1 MAAPT
6 VQTVVVKRD
15 DTLADFNTGIIKIA
29 IRSAFESVNVSF
41 NDTLLDDIV
50 SEVTLSVCE
59 SAIVTVEQIQD
70 TVERTLM
77 ARKDLYLVAKH
88 YISYRA
94 LRNEERKRVGFKI
107 KTSETLQPPFGP
119 LGLITFKRTYA
130 RELNGGPQTEEFSDT
145 IKRVLQACQTQLR
158 VQFTSAELEE
168 AYTLFMNL
176 KGTVSGRFLWQLG
189 TETVSRF
196 GMMSLQNCAFC
207 AIDQP
212 IRPFLWVF
220 DSLMLGVGVGC
231 GIQRKHVNK
240 LPRLRDEYIS
250 VTRKDTADADF
261 IIPDSRE
268 GWVSFLGH
276 VLRAF
281 FETGESFTYSTVLIR
296 PAGRPIKGFG
306 GVASGAE
313 NLCSGLRD
321 IVNILNKA
329 RGRKLSSVECMDI
342 IDIIASIVVS
352 GNVRRSAIIMI
363 GDYDDIEYLNAKRW
377 DLGGIPNWRAMS
389 NNSIDV
395 SDTTQ
400 IPPEFWEGYYG
411 NGEPYG
417 LVNLDLC
424 RRVGRLA
431 DGGKYPDPEV
441 EGFNPCA
448 EIPLAPWQTCCL
460 AEIFL
465 PNIQTPEEL
474 ERTAILLY
482 RICKHSLSLDCHQRE
497 TLRAVRKD
505 YRIGIGITGYLQS
518 TSEQQSWLSDLYVSL
533 RKYDKMYSRKHGL
546 PESIK
551 LTTVKPSGT
560 LSLLAGVTPGCHPGL
575 FKYFIRRIR
584 VSTNNL
590 LVQTCKKAGYATEFQ
605 RRFDGTP
612 DTSTTI
618 IEFPCSYPD
627 SAVLAKDTTAIDQLE
642 IVKRLQTEWSDNAVS
657 CTVYYRPHELDSIKE
672 WLAANYTNS
681 VKSVSFL
688 LHTDHGF
695 DQAPYSEISKDEYD
709 TLISKVTP
717 IQTQFGES
725 LVVDGDDTLDSFECA
740 KGMCPVK

>member
-1 MAAPT
+1 MYDGKTKNLHENPNIPLTRPAN
-6 VQTVVVKRD
+6 VD
-15 DTLADFNTGIIKIA
+15 DKEGDGWK
-29 IRSAFESVNVSF
+29 
-41 NDTLLDDIV
+41 
-50 SEVTLSVCE
+50 
-59 SAIVTVEQIQD
+59 IVTSKGQSIF
-70 TVERTLM
+70 
-77 ARKDLYLVAKH
+77 VAS
-88 YISYRA
+88 I
-94 LRNEERKRVGFKI
+94 
-107 KTSETLQPPFGP
+107 
-119 LGLITFKRTYA
+119 LG
-130 RELNGGPQTEEFSDT
+130 QT
-145 IKRVLQACQTQLR
+145 
-158 VQFTSAELEE
+158 
-168 AYTLFMNL
+168 
-176 KGTVSGRFLWQLG
+176 
-189 TETVSRF
+189 
-196 GMMSLQNCAFC
+196 
-207 AIDQP
+207 
-212 IRPFLWVF
+212 
-220 DSLMLGVGVGC
+220 VGC
-231 GIQRKHVNK
+231 GIQRKHINK
-240 LPRLRDEYIS
+240 LPRLQDEYIS

-329 RGRKLSSVECMDI
+329 RGRKLRSVECMDI

-395 SDTTQ
+395 SDISQ
-400 IPPEFWEGYYG
+400 IPPEFWEGYCG

-584 VSTNNL
+584 VSTNNP

-605 RRFDGTP
+605 RRFDGAP

-672 WLAANYTNS
+672 WLAENYTNS
-681 VKSVSFL
+681 VKSVSFGAGDVVIADL
-688 LHTDHGF
+688 METYGKKLTKFSFADIYICVMNENSLGYAQDVAQALRKKGLRIAVDYSLRKVG
-695 DQAPYSEISKDEYD
+695 DQIKNANKVHIPSIICIGDEEVKTGKLKIKNLESGEEKPYTI
-709 TLISKVTP
+709 
-717 IQTQFGES
+717 
-725 LVVDGDDTLDSFECA
+725 
-740 KGMCPVK
+740 